1 MNEAGLQVL
10 LEVGRQVIVA
20 AQVREE
26 LVDFAGRLGLYRPLP
41 RAQELG
47 LLPSVDDAGGVLEPH
62 ARRECTASGLSLYFS
77 RRHRQLADI
86 SLADLSSG
94 CGLRGRVVLTP
105 HLL

>member
-10 LEVGRQVIVA
+10 LEVGVGGRQVIAA

-47 LLPSVDDAGGVLEPH
+47 LLPAVDERC
-62 ARRECTASGLSLYFS
+62 RRG
-77 RRHRQLADI
+77 
-86 SLADLSSG
+86 
-94 CGLRGRVVLTP
+94 P
-105 HLL
+105 

>member
-10 LEVGRQVIVA
+10 LEVGVRGRQVIAA

-47 LLPSVDDAGGVLEPH
+47 LL
-62 ARRECTASGLSLYFS
+62 
-77 RRHRQLADI
+77 
-86 SLADLSSG
+86 
-94 CGLRGRVVLTP
+94 
-105 HLL
+105 

>member
-1 MNEAGLQVL
+1 MKPASRSSSY
-10 LEVGRQVIVA
+10 EVGRQVIAA
-20 AQVREE
+20 AQVREA